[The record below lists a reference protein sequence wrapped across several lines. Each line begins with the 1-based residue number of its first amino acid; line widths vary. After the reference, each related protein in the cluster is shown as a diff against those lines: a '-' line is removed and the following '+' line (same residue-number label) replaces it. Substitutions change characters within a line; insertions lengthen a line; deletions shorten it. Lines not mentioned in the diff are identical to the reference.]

1 MKYFELISVF
11 LTIEKTIK
19 KYDLKPTG
27 SIAMHILMLIRVLAL
42 LEAMGANK

>member
-19 KYDLKPTG
+19 KYDLKPNG
-27 SIAMHILMLIRVLAL
+27 SAAMP
-42 LEAMGANK
+42 EAHANANKNFG